1 MNVRELIAE
10 LQKVVDKDAQ
20 VYYNNP
26 DGDDYEVGEVI
37 DCSDEGDFNFVVIR

>member
-26 DGDDYEVGEVI
+26 YGDDYEVDRVI
-37 DCSDEGDFNFVVIR
+37 DCSDEWEHFVVIR